1 MSVKMKKIEVN
12 DASFWI
18 DKTKSKKVSFVLI
31 FGSDNKIS
39 EVMINTT
46 EEIDGEKDCD
56 TVVLSKHDTVML
68 YNELKLVYEGK

>member
-18 DKTKSKKVSFVLI
+18 DKSKSKKVSFVLI

-46 EEIDGEKDCD
+46 EEINGEKDCD
-56 TVVLSKHDTVML
+56 TVVLSNHDAVML
-68 YNELKLVYEGK
+68 YNELKLAYESK

>member
-1 MSVKMKKIEVN
+1 MSVKMKKIEIN

-18 DKTKSKKVSFVLI
+18 NKSKSKKVSFVLI

-46 EEIDGEKDCD
+46 EENNGEKDCD
-56 TVVLSKHDTVML
+56 TVVLSNHDTAML
-68 YNELKLVYEGK
+68 YNELKLVYEGQ

>member
-1 MSVKMKKIEVN
+1 MSVKLKKIEVN